1 VGGTWCIAFFGA
13 SSCFTSRLKEYQL
26 HALSSKRTAAI
37 FWLLIHPSMKALLQ
51 CRHCSCVV
59 KAQTAMVEGRW
70 VTAGKAYRTV
80 NVLGVFIMLFLPG
93 IAFPV
98 LVRNVKS
105 RLIQRSSLDLATRAR
120 KSQATAGKRRT
131 AVERDRVSR
140 SPSRT
145 RRSPGRR
152 RSRKR
157 SVNVN

>member
-1 VGGTWCIAFFGA
+1 MGGTRCTAFFGA
-13 SSCFTSRLKEYQL
+13 SSCFTPRLKEHQL

-37 FWLLIHPSMKALLQ
+37 FWFLIHPSMKALLQ
-51 CRHCSCVV
+51 CRHCSCV

-93 IAFPV
+93 IAFPL

-131 AVERDRVSR
+131 AVERNGVSR

-152 RSRKR
+152 RSSKK
-157 SVNVN
+157 SVDVN